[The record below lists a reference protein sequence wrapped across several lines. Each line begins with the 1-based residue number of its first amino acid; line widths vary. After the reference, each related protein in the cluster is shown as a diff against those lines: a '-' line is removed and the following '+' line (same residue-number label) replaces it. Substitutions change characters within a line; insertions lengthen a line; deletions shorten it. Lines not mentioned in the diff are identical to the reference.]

1 LSERRFNPAG
11 PLRGVL
17 RPPPD
22 KSISHR
28 AAIIGAMGEGESRV
42 ENYLDAADTQ
52 STLAAVSAVGAR
64 ISTGERGDGGIE
76 VRFEGAGLRGAR
88 EAAIDVGN
96 AGTLLRLLPGWL
108 AGQGRG
114 SWQLDGD
121 QSIRQRPVDR
131 VAEPLRAM
139 GASVEVRDGRLPP
152 LRIDAAPLR
161 GIRYALPVA
170 SAQVKSCILLAG
182 LLADAETTVVE
193 PVPTRDHTER
203 MLEARGVEL
212 ELGGDDA
219 GRRRVTVR
227 RTERLEPG
235 MIRVPGDFSAAAF
248 ALAAAVLVP
257 GSELRVEEVG
267 LNPTRTGLIS
277 ILRRMG
283 ADVDVEPVDGG
294 GGEPAGRLATGPAH
308 LQGTEVHGEDIP
320 LAIDELPLI
329 ALAACYAEGETVIR
343 DAAEL
348 RHKESD
354 RIGAVADALNAIGGV
369 VEPTADGM
377 AISGMGGLRGGTIES
392 HGDHRLAMMG
402 AIAGLASSEGV
413 TVRGMEAV
421 AVSYPRFERDLARLF
436 V

>member
-320 LAIDELPLI
+320 LAIDELPLV

>member
-182 LLADAETTVVE
+182 LLADGETTVVE

-219 GRRRVTVR
+219 GRRSVTVR